1 MLSSQTGPAAPT
13 FERIEEYK
21 AVLDNLAAVSARRQS
36 LNDVFVGINTVFLT
50 ALGVLLFASRL
61 TSWGAV
67 IAIGAISAVIT
78 PINLTWI
85 AALVRYRRGLR
96 FQLQYLREIET
107 EFRQRRGT
115 ISGSP
120 DIGFF
125 LRLDEVR
132 RPRSGNTRLEV
143 LLAAYFLCVFPLI
156 TGAIATL
163 TYFVTIGYLSPL
175 NLT

>member
-1 MLSSQTGPAAPT
+1 MLSSQTGSVPPT

-61 TSWGAV
+61 SSWGAV
-67 IAIGAISAVIT
+67 IAIGAICALIT

-85 AALVRYRRGLR
+85 GALLRYRRGLR

-115 ISGSP
+115 IPGSP

-125 LRLDEVR
+125 LRLNEMR

-143 LLAAYFLCVFPLI
+143 LLAVYFLIVYPLI
-156 TGAIATL
+156 AGAVAAL
-163 TYFVTIGYLSPL
+163 TYCVTNGYLAPL